1 MVYYYRSKECEENIM
16 EEKKELNP
24 VVQEEEKRLTLNK
37 WVQGIVHYKWWVIGA
52 TLTSGVAG
60 ALGTQFG
67 LNSIT
72 EKLTAGYTYNLATI
86 TDEDNVERFVD
97 GTLFN
102 YASVVSKGNMES
114 IKASNEQFNKIDIN
128 KIVNNSAISVVRNVD
143 YKTDSSNNVVPESRT
158 VSYTI
163 TAKAK
168 FFPSKEVGK
177 EFIEALILSPK
188 TSSSL
193 AIARYSVTSYVSTN
207 FSELSYSEKV
217 GALQSQ
223 QRVIASTYENLE
235 DKFGGYVI
243 GNANG
248 QTLAQISSDFNSVA
262 SKVSVL
268 ANAFYA
274 NGYVDYVSGQ
284 ESQRILEIKAEAEA
298 NVKALESKQ
307 NELDVAKDLLKTM
320 QSATVISTLQSESE
334 YSKELIKLKNQIT
347 ALSNEIDSMVK
358 DLHWA
363 GYYPN
368 SEGVWEF
375 NDFDEHNACY
385 QLTNLDATWVSK
397 NAAYGEE
404 LAAAASSL
412 IVERSKATDS
422 FKYMYDRYNNGVSI
436 LNSGYVEVKSSIS
449 WVIGFA
455 VGLILGFL
463 VTSFI
468 TGEIE
473 VNGKK
478 KEKESK

>member
-1 MVYYYRSKECEENIM
+1 M
-16 EEKKELNP
+16 EEKKELTP

-52 TLTSGVAG
+52 TLGLGVAG

-102 YASVVSKGNMES
+102 YASIVSKANMES
-114 IKASNEQFNKIDIN
+114 IKASNEQFKKIDIN
-128 KIVNNSAISVVRNVD
+128 KIVKNSAISVIRNVD

-158 VSYTI
+158 VTYTI

-177 EFIEALILSPK
+177 EFIEALIYSPK
-188 TSSSL
+188 QSSSN
-193 AIARYSVTSYVSTN
+193 AIARYNVTSY
-207 FSELSYSEKV
+207 FSESLASQSYSKRVE
-217 GALQSQ
+217 ALKLQ
-223 QRVIASTYENLE
+223 QEAIASIYEDLE
-235 DKFGGYVI
+235 EKFGGYVI
-243 GNANG
+243 GNEQG
-248 QTLAQISSDFNSVA
+248 QTIAQISSDFNSVA
-262 SKVSVL
+262 STVSML
-268 ANAFYA
+268 TNSFYA

-284 ESQRILEIKAEAEA
+284 EATRINEIKAEAEA
-298 NVKALESKQ
+298 NIKKLESKQ
-307 NELDVAKDLLKTM
+307 SELDVAKDLLKTM

-334 YSKELIKLKNQIT
+334 YAKELIKLKNQIVS
-347 ALSNEIDSMVK
+347 LSNEIDSMVK

-363 GYYPN
+363 GYFEN
-368 SEGVWEF
+368 AEGEWEF
-375 NDFDEHNACY
+375 DVSDERNACY
-385 QLTNLDATWVSK
+385 QLTTLDPTWVA
-397 NAAYGEE
+397 NNTQYGEN
-404 LAAAASSL
+404 LNSAATSL
-412 IVERSKATDS
+412 EIERAEATES
-422 FKYMYDRYNNGVSI
+422 FKYMYNHYNNGVSV

-473 VNGKK
+473 VNYQK

>member
-1 MVYYYRSKECEENIM
+1 M
-16 EEKKELNP
+16 EEKKELTP

-52 TLTSGVAG
+52 TLGLGVAG

-102 YASVVSKGNMES
+102 YASIVSKANMES
-114 IKASNEQFNKIDIN
+114 IKANNEQFKKIDIN
-128 KIVNNSAISVVRNVD
+128 KIVKNSAISVVRNVD

-158 VSYTI
+158 VTYTI

-168 FFPSKEVGK
+168 FFPSKEIGK
-177 EFIEALILSPK
+177 EFIEALIYSPK
-188 TSSSL
+188 QSSSN
-193 AIARYSVTSYVSTN
+193 AIARYNVTSYINESLAT
-207 FSELSYSEKV
+207 LSYSKRVE
-217 GALQSQ
+217 ALKLQ
-223 QRVIASTYENLE
+223 QETIASTYEDLE
-235 DKFGGYVI
+235 EKFGGYVI
-243 GNANG
+243 GNEKG
-248 QTLAQISSDFNSVA
+248 QTIAQISSDFNSVA
-262 SKVSVL
+262 STVSVL
-268 ANAFYA
+268 TNSFYA

-284 ESQRILEIKAEAEA
+284 EAARISEIKAEAEA
-298 NVKALESKQ
+298 NVKKLESKQ

-334 YSKELIKLKNQIT
+334 YAKELIKLKNQIV
-347 ALSNEIDSMVK
+347 ALSNEIDGMVK

-363 GYYPN
+363 GYYQN
-368 SEGVWEF
+368 NEGEWEF
-375 NDFDEHNACY
+375 NDYDDRNACF
-385 QLTNLDATWVSK
+385 QLTTLDPTWVANNAQYGEDL
-397 NAAYGEE
+397 NAA
-404 LAAAASSL
+404 ATSL
-412 IVERSKATDS
+412 ENERAEATES
-422 FKYMYDRYNNGVSI
+422 FKYMYNHYNNGVSV

-473 VNGKK
+473 VNYQK